1 MFKCNVCNK
10 NFVDY
15 FQFLGHLNLKGH
27 NERVLEYLQNENLP
41 IDVIHNKDRLSI
53 IESKLDKL
61 LEEPKK
67 IKPLNFAT
75 PVISDSD
82 LEEKEY
88 FIAKCFIH
96 TGYQHFDLKNKMY
109 KLELNDNTIY
119 DYNGYYFTRFY
130 HDIYLSIKDKIPE
143 HLSDYYKKTLILFDI
158 NSEYQNNIMN
168 AYYQLT
174 HS

>member
-10 NFVDY
+10 NFIDY

-27 NERVLEYLQNENLP
+27 NERVLEYLQNNNLP
-41 IDVIHNKDRLSI
+41 IDIVHDKDRLSI

-61 LEEPKK
+61 LEEPRKNK
-67 IKPLNFAT
+67 SVNLAT
-75 PVISDSD
+75 PIISDSD

-96 TGYQHFDLKNKMY
+96 TGYQPFDLKNKMY

-119 DYNGYYFTRFY
+119 DYNGYYFTKFY
-130 HDIYLSIKDKIPE
+130 HDIYIAIKDKIPDY
-143 HLSDYYKKTLILFDI
+143 LSEYYKKSLILFNI
-158 NSEYQNNIMN
+158 NSEYQNSIMV
-168 AYYQLT
+168 AYYQLI

>member
-1 MFKCNVCNK
+1 MFKCNICNK
-10 NFVDY
+10 NFIDY

-27 NERVLEYLQNENLP
+27 NERVLEYLQNNNLP
-41 IDVIHNKDRLSI
+41 IDIVHNQDRLSI

-67 IKPLNFAT
+67 NKSVNLVT
-75 PVISDSD
+75 PIISDAD

-88 FIAKCFIH
+88 FIAKCFVH
-96 TGYQHFDLKNKMY
+96 TGYQSFDLKNKMY
-109 KLELNDNTIY
+109 KLELSENIIY
-119 DYNGYYFTRFY
+119 DYNGYYFTKFY
-130 HDIYLSIKDKIPE
+130 HDIYIAIKDKIPDY
-143 HLSDYYKKTLILFDI
+143 LSEYYKKALILFDI
-158 NSEYQNNIMN
+158 NSEYQNSIMV

>member
-10 NFVDY
+10 NFIDY

-27 NERVLEYLQNENLP
+27 NERVLEYLQNNNLP
-41 IDVIHNKDRLSI
+41 IDIVHNQDRLSI

-67 IKPLNFAT
+67 NKSVNLAT
-75 PVISDSD
+75 PIISDAD

-96 TGYQHFDLKNKMY
+96 TGYQPFDLKNKMY
-109 KLELNDNTIY
+109 KLELSDLSIY
-119 DYNGYYFTRFY
+119 DYNGYYFTKFY
-130 HDIYLSIKDKIPE
+130 HDIYIAIKDKIPDY
-143 HLSDYYKKTLILFDI
+143 LSEYYKKALILFDI
-158 NSEYQNNIMN
+158 NSEYQNSIMV
-168 AYYQLT
+168 AYYQLI